1 MPLLYSL
8 PMITFPVQQRHWA
21 HALLRIVL
29 VNALIWGL
37 ICLFGAQSSY
47 LDAALQGKPR
57 PYLSYLSRWV
67 VGHIPIALFSTGV
80 YALFARHPRWLGQ
93 ARQLVVA
100 YLLLALAYLP
110 LECLYY
116 AAAYVLRMDAAFS
129 TARWWEV
136 LLASNNYSWFFQL
149 AWMSGAYVTIVA
161 ICSWRQST
169 RLQLDLQEQ
178 RLQALRGQLEPHFIF
193 NALNAI
199 SALVRAGDKPVA
211 LSGISRLSELLR
223 YALASSERDTVS
235 VAQEL
240 DFIRGYLSL
249 QELRYGEKLQWR
261 IGGEAQVR
269 DGDCPPLLLQPLVE
283 NAVKHGLERHGGS
296 GDIVLE
302 FERMGERMRIRL
314 SNRVSADEDAAPA
327 AGLGI
332 GLRNTAARL
341 QLAYGDGA
349 SLRTHHDGQRF
360 KVEIEMPFY
369 LEAAA

>member
-8 PMITFPVQQRHWA
+8 PMITFPVQQRHWV

-80 YALFARHPRWLGQ
+80 YAFFARHPRWLGQ
-93 ARQLVVA
+93 ARQLVTA

-116 AAAYVLRMDAAFS
+116 AAAYVLRMDGAFS
-129 TARWWEV
+129 SVRFWEV
-136 LLASNNYSWFFQL
+136 LLASNNYSWFFQI

-169 RLQLDLQEQ
+169 RLRLDLQEQ

-240 DFIRGYLSL
+240 DFIRGYLAL
-249 QELRYGEKLQWR
+249 QELRYGEKLQWS

-283 NAVKHGLERHGGS
+283 NAVKHGLERHCGS
-296 GDIVLE
+296 GDIALE

-314 SNRVSADEDAAPA
+314 SNRVSADGNAAPA

-341 QLAYGDGA
+341 QLAYGDDA

-360 KVEIEMPFY
+360 QVEIEMPFY
-369 LEAAA
+369 LEAA